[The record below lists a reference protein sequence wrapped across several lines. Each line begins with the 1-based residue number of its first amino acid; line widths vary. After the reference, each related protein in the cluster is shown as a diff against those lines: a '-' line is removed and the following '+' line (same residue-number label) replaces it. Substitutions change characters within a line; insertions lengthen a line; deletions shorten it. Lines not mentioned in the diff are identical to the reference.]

1 MNPLFEYKLLYKY
14 THMSVADRAIWER
27 YVAKFPNAYKS
38 VQYDF
43 RVGDPPPFNP
53 LGNDGAD
60 LNQDALY
67 RLRIDVVG
75 STGTSIDIIE
85 LKPNAGPSTI
95 GQVKGYKTLY
105 VRDEQPTRQVG
116 MLIITDK
123 IQPNMKFLCE
133 QEGVRIIE
141 V

>member
-1 MNPLFEYKLLYKY
+1 MNPLFEYKKRSKY
-14 THMSVADRAIWER
+14 THMSEADKLIWER
-27 YVAKFPNAYKS
+27 FIDKFPNEYDY

-53 LGNDGAD
+53 LGDNGED

-75 STGTSIDIIE
+75 HKGNDRDIIE
-85 LKPNAGPSTI
+85 IKPKAGPSTL
-95 GQVKGYKTLY
+95 GQVKGYKTLFD
-105 VRDEQPTRQVG
+105 RDEVIKGKTQT
-116 MLIITDK
+116 LIITD
-123 IQPNMKFLCE
+123 ILMTNMEYMAK
-133 QEGVRIIE
+133 QENVRIVI

>member
-1 MNPLFEYKLLYKY
+1 MNPEFEYKILNKY
-14 THMSVADRAIWER
+14 THMSAADRSIWER
-27 YVAKFPNAYKS
+27 YIKKYPDAYAS

-53 LGNDGAD
+53 LGDNGED
-60 LNQDALY
+60 LNQDMLY

-75 STGTSIDIIE
+75 HSGAYTDIIE

-95 GQVKGYKTLY
+95 GQVKSYRTLY
-105 VRDEQPTRQVG
+105 IRDEQPKGNVY
-116 MLIITDK
+116 MVIITDK

-133 QEGVRIIE
+133 QEGIRIFE